1 MVMAEFENVRGEP
14 SAVEVAPR
22 EAYRLALR
30 SYDGAALAALALS
43 LGLTDPPSGRATLAA
58 RIADHL
64 EEARSVERAALGL
77 PPEVRLAL
85 TLMAVTETHAWPVR
99 ALRHALR
106 VLGVAA
112 DWVVPALAERGLVAV
127 ALEKGSM
134 VRDPSAVFETP
145 EGASA
150 TVHAHPAAV
159 ASARSV
165 LPVSD
170 DGPIRCEAVVRPR
183 ETDGLEPVIR
193 LSAVWQR
200 VVDAPLRQTQQGIL
214 YKRDRDRIEDDA
226 VLAGPIADAIEP
238 IPDMASF
245 WLVLAREVGLLESAA
260 GSERITAAPPSY
272 WPDNA
277 LHLPRMVSLRWLT
290 LRQWHEQGGMQ
301 REGASAELALP
312 YVRPSIL
319 LWLATLGEDEW
330 VTIADLSTFLRS
342 LSPHWAA
349 ASFLE
354 IPGPGQV
361 AEPAATP
368 PKRIKKGRGKD
379 QDEPTPEEADAA
391 TLAAVLLGAAYQF
404 GLVRA
409 GEEAVTSRRAV
420 QITPLGRYVLNL
432 GPPPP
437 PRGVFEHFLFVQ
449 PSFEVIAYR
458 QGLTAALV
466 GQFSRFTFWSQVGAA
481 LAMRLTPESVY
492 RGLEGGLM
500 PEAMLD
506 LLARHSP
513 RALPAGVSEA
523 VKTWSGRRDR
533 VTYHA
538 AATLVEFASPADLD
552 AALRDWP
559 IGDGPVPVRVS
570 DRIVLVEDEVPI
582 PWPRFRMTGS
592 RNYRLPAEACVEVE
606 PDGVTLT
613 LDLARSDLLV
623 DAELA
628 RFADETPPGMG
639 ATSAPTRRRFV
650 VSAASLARAEAS
662 GLTASSLSPWYERRT
677 GADLPPAVR
686 LLLTA
691 RGPNTPPLTT
701 SRPLVLH
708 APNAELL
715 DGMAQHPETRELLGA
730 RLGPTSVVIPD
741 AALDSFRRAVER
753 LGLSFDDSPT
763 AAPPFPIEAK
773 PLAPRPKPR

>member
-1 MVMAEFENVRGEP
+1 MSISESDNIKTEP
-14 SAVEVAPR
+14 PAVEAAPR

-30 SYDGAALAALALS
+30 GYDGAALAALALS
-43 LGLTDPPSGRATLAA
+43 LGLTDPPSGRATIAA

-64 EEARSVERAALGL
+64 EEARAVERAALGL
-77 PPEVRLAL
+77 PSEVRLAL

-106 VLGVAA
+106 VLGVVA

-127 ALEKGSM
+127 SLVNGAM
-134 VRDPSAVFETP
+134 VRDPSAVLETP
-145 EGASA
+145 DGASA
-150 TVHAHPAAV
+150 TIHAHPAVV

-165 LPVSD
+165 LPMSD
-170 DGPIRCEAVVRPR
+170 VGPMRCELVVRPR
-183 ETDGLEPVIR
+183 EADGLEPVIR

-200 VVDAPLRQTQQGIL
+200 VADAPLRQTQQGTL
-214 YKRDRDRIEDDA
+214 YKRDRDRIEDDP

-245 WLVLAREVGLLESAA
+245 WLALALGVGLLESEP
-260 GSERITAAPPSY
+260 GSERVTAASPSY

-277 LHLPRMVSLRWLT
+277 FHLPRMVSLRWLT
-290 LRQWHEQGGMQ
+290 FRRWHEQGGMQ

-312 YVRPSIL
+312 YVRPCIL
-319 LWLATLGEDEW
+319 LWLATLGEQEW
-330 VTIADLSTFLRS
+330 VTIADLSTFLRD
-342 LSPHWAA
+342 LSPHWAS

-354 IPGPGQV
+354 IPGPGPSLEPVV
-361 AEPAATP
+361 APP
-368 PKRIKKGRGKD
+368 PKRPKKGRGVEPE
-379 QDEPTPEEADAA
+379 EPTPEEADAA
-391 TLAAVLLGAAYQF
+391 TLAAVLLGAAYQC

-409 GEEAVTSRRAV
+409 AEEAVTGRRAV
-420 QITPLGRYVLNL
+420 QITPLGRYILNL

-437 PRGVFEHFLFVQ
+437 ARTVFEHFLFVQ

-458 QGLTAALV
+458 QGLTPALV

-481 LAMRLTPESVY
+481 LAMTLTPESVY
-492 RGLEGGLM
+492 RGLEGGLT

-513 RALPAGVSEA
+513 RALPPGVSEA
-523 VKTWSGRRDR
+523 VRTWSGRRDR

-538 AATLVEFASPADLD
+538 AATLVEFASPADLET
-552 AALRDWP
+552 ALGDWP
-559 IGDGPVPVRVS
+559 TGAGPAPVRVS
-570 DRIVLVEDEVPI
+570 ERIVLVEDEAAT
-582 PWPRFRMTGS
+582 PWSRFRMTGS

-606 PDGVTLT
+606 DDGVTLS

-623 DAELA
+623 DAELT
-628 RFADETPPGMG
+628 RFADETPPGSG
-639 ATSAPTRRRFV
+639 PSPSPTRRRFV
-650 VSAASLARAEAS
+650 VSSESLDRAEEA

-686 LLLTA
+686 LLLAA
-691 RGPNTPPLTT
+691 RGTKKPLLTT
-701 SRPLVLH
+701 SRPLILH
-708 APNAELL
+708 VPTAELL
-715 DGMAQHPETRELLGA
+715 DGLLQHPQTRDFLGP

-741 AALDSFRRAVER
+741 AALASFRLTVER
-753 LGLSFDDSPT
+753 LGLALDDS
-763 AAPPFPIEAK
+763 AQPFPSSAK
-773 PLAPRPKPR
+773 RLDPRVKPR